1 MLAPKVWFAGQRN
14 ETAIISPAGDCGAK
28 PKARYSSRRSGYPM
42 TTHQTEERTML
53 SSQRNNALRG
63 VLLGGDNM

>member
-1 MLAPKVWFAGQRN
+1 
-14 ETAIISPAGDCGAK
+14 
-28 PKARYSSRRSGYPM
+28 M

-53 SSQRNNALRG
+53 SSQRNTALRG